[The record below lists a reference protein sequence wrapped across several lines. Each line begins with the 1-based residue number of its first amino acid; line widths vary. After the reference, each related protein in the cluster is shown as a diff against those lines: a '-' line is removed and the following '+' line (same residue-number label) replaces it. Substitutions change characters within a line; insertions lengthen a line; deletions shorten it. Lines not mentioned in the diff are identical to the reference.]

1 VARPRWARLGYAE
14 TTWVAAHGVRRLDF
28 SPNLGT
34 TTGYIAV
41 YRDGERPTRV
51 AVGTLV
57 VAGLFL
63 VVGAGLTA
71 MGLTQRRRWR
81 RVNGS

>member
-1 VARPRWARLGYAE
+1 M
-14 TTWVAAHGVRRLDF
+14 
-28 SPNLGT
+28 
-34 TTGYIAV
+34 
-41 YRDGERPTRV
+41 
-51 AVGTLV
+51 LV
-57 VAGLFL
+57 FAGLFL